1 MNIRRIIDK
10 NAKLIWYIAIIIV
23 FIFIAIRSL
32 NSYYEQDEEKKK
44 KEAAENAIKNETQV
58 STPIDF
64 SVESDSVQEA
74 MASFVNYCNNRE
86 LENAYKMLTEEC
98 KAEMF
103 PTIEDFDKIY
113 IQKIF
118 NIKRQYELT
127 KWSTVENRI
136 TYLVSFYGDILAT
149 GGVDK
154 HYTEEYYTFVE
165 DENGIYKL
173 NINNYIYGETRNI
186 KSTVKNITINIEKVN
201 IYEEYEKANITI
213 TNNTSKT
220 ICLTGNKYKENICL
234 KNSKGVTYSS
244 LNSQFDSEEILL
256 EPNKTQT
263 YIVEFNK
270 VYSVNNKAEY
280 LVLSDVIL
288 DYESYLKNEDK
299 INYSNRTNIK
309 VKYQK

>member
-10 NAKLIWYIAIIIV
+10 NAKLIWYLAIIIV

-98 KAEMF
+98 KTEMF
-103 PTIEDFDKIY
+103 PRIEDFDKIY
-113 IQKIF
+113 VQKIF

-127 KWSTVENRI
+127 RWSTVENRI

-154 HYTEEYYTFVE
+154 YYTEEYYTFVE

-186 KSTVKNITINIEKVN
+186 KSTVKNITINIEKVH
-201 IYEEYEKANITI
+201 IYEEYEKATITI

-234 KNSKGVTYSS
+234 KNSKDVTYSS
-244 LNSQFDSEEILL
+244 LNSQFDSEELIL
-256 EPNKTQT
+256 EPNRTQT

-270 VYSVNNKAEY
+270 IYSVNNKAHY
-280 LVLSDVIL
+280 LVLSDVIF
-288 DYESYLKNEDK
+288 DYESYLKCEDK
-299 INYSNRTNIK
+299 INYANRTNIK

>member
-10 NAKLIWYIAIIIV
+10 NAKLIWYLALIIV
-23 FIFIAIRSL
+23 FIFIAIKSL

-98 KAEMF
+98 KGEMF

-113 IQKIF
+113 VQKIF

-127 KWSTVENRI
+127 RWSTVENRI
-136 TYLVSFYGDILAT
+136 TYLVSFYGDILST

-154 HYTEEYYTFVE
+154 YYTEEYYTFVE

-186 KSTVKNITINIEKVN
+186 KSTVKNITINIEKVH
-201 IYEEYEKANITI
+201 IYEEYEKATITI

-234 KNSKGVTYSS
+234 KNSKDVTYSS
-244 LNSQFDSEEILL
+244 LNSQFDSEELIL
-256 EPNKTQT
+256 EPNRTQT

-270 VYSVNNKAEY
+270 VYSVNNKAHY
-280 LVLSDVIL
+280 LVLSDVIF
-288 DYESYLKNEDK
+288 DYESYLKCEDK
-299 INYSNRTNIK
+299 INYANRTNIK